1 MIITGNYM
9 FIGRL
14 HEDGVA
20 AFSVA
25 CYLFPMIFMFG
36 NAIAQTALPI
46 VSYNYGKGN
55 HDRIRQTL
63 HISAGLSVGLGL
75 VMTTVGILLAPQIVN
90 LFIDGTSPANAIGHA
105 GLPLF
110 LTSSLPFT
118 VNVVLIGYL
127 QSLERYKA
135 ATFFMLLRGFV
146 LIIPSFILLP
156 ELLGNTGLWLAETVA
171 ETLTLVVLIGF
182 LLWKRK

>member
-1 MIITGNYM
+1 
-9 FIGRL
+9 
-14 HEDGVA
+14 
-20 AFSVA
+20 
-25 CYLFPMIFMFG
+25 MFG

-55 HDRIRQTL
+55 QDRIRQTL

-75 VMTTVGILLAPQIVN
+75 VMTTVGMLLAPQIVN

-135 ATFFMLLRGFV
+135 ATFFMLVARLRAHYPQLHPASRV
-146 LIIPSFILLP
+146 TWQHRALP
-156 ELLGNTGLWLAETVA
+156 AETVA